1 MKRRKIRRNMSEKRL
16 LKLKR
21 SLKKRAKKLRLGKK
35 RTGAYVFGTLRRVRV
50 NPSGLITPDAGVL
63 RIKSTGYYDTNL
75 GRNMLLRKGQTL
87 DIVGHIYEERGGKRF
102 MYWAVRTPDGFLG
115 YVEKENATKISN
127 KISPNRRRG
136 LRRNQMRS
144 SFDKPVFGP
153 GNVETRIVRTDTL
166 TGIKEAERLVRDGWY
181 QGRVGLFTTTYYRK
195 RLATPQVA
203 PAWKTGIYTGKGIAK
218 NPAKTK
224 ASPIPGK
231 FYRVYWSHPSR
242 GETAPLIFKGE
253 KLRELNISQLSSYWP
268 LREGLKMA
276 KVNFRGPYDSW
287 DNAFMDS

>member
-21 SLKKRAKKLRLGKK
+21 QLRKRAKKLRLGKK
-35 RTGAYVFGTLRRVRV
+35 RTGAYVFGTLRRVR
-50 NPSGLITPDAGVL
+50 G
-63 RIKSTGYYDTNL
+63 
-75 GRNMLLRKGQTL
+75 
-87 DIVGHIYEERGGKRF
+87 
-102 MYWAVRTPDGFLG
+102 
-115 YVEKENATKISN
+115 
-127 KISPNRRRG
+127 
-136 LRRNQMRS
+136 NQMRS

-195 RLATPQVA
+195 RRATPQVA
-203 PAWKTGIYTGKGIAK
+203 PSWKTGIYTGKGIAK

-276 KVNFRGPYDSW
+276 KVHFRGPYDSW
-287 DNAFMDS
+287 DNAFMDR